1 MENKKKVKD
10 LKKLIIQIIS
20 IIVILL
26 GIIILVYPKIA
37 NKNYEIEVHKLKD
50 EFLENVNSLEENN
63 PFVPLYNELQR
74 RNEYLYNNNQKDLK
88 DPFSYEQPN
97 IDLSYFGIK
106 NNIIGFLSIPKLEVE
121 LPIYLGANNDNMKK
135 GAVHLTETSY
145 PIGGENTNAVI
156 AAHRGGY
163 NADMFLNIEKLKIGD
178 LIYIRNFQEELTYRV
193 VETKVILPVDVYE
206 LLIKPGRDLV
216 TLITCHPLG
225 QNTKRYVVF
234 TERVL

>member
-26 GIIILVYPKIA
+26 GIIILVYPKIV